1 MSEWVAASSGSNL
14 ERMGR
19 SVGAQPAVMPTWT
32 STRFQIPMPVRI
44 AGEEVVVDVSLRQ
57 ANGGPKKKEEEEKK
71 ERRKERKKERKRE
84 RERERGDED
93 TYRSHPGC

>member
-57 ANGGPKKKEEEEKK
+57 ANGGPKKKKEEEEEKK
-71 ERRKERKKERKRE
+71 EGKKKGEGKRE
-84 RERERGDED
+84 R
-93 TYRSHPGC
+93 